1 MQKQTMTMTMTM
13 TKISYFRPPDPMP
26 TPLHYAASNGKD
38 AVCRVLVEAGAKV
51 DALDKVSWHCLWL
64 GAVYGALNAR
74 D

>member
-1 MQKQTMTMTMTM
+1 
-13 TKISYFRPPDPMP
+13 MP